1 MEAIKN
7 AIKMIH
13 EHKGEFNELEK
24 YARNKFSEYDK
35 NQRHPHFIWTGYNG
49 YEVINEKT
57 LKIKIIFGVV
67 ESNIENHEYIYIDV
81 ETGRIFEE
89 EQYGEMLKSKE
100 QKIKTH
106 KVVDLVYHQDEGN
119 EVFVGTY
126 EECHEWVSGQGFGYG
141 VQPLTKEEIIAV
153 NDAYKK

>member
-1 MEAIKN
+1 MEKIKN

-13 EHKGEFNELEK
+13 EHKEEFSELER
-24 YARNKFSEYDK
+24 YARNKFAEHDK
-35 NQRHPHFIWTGYNG
+35 NQLHPSFIWTGYNG
-49 YEVINEKT
+49 YEVVNETT

-67 ESNIENHEYIYIDV
+67 ESNIENHEYVYVDI

-89 EQYGEMLKSKE
+89 EQYKEMLNRKLPKT
-100 QKIKTH
+100 KTH

-153 NDAYKK
+153 NEAYK